1 MKEQYVKPLIVFE
14 DFSLTQTIAR
24 NCGDTHTGTLGQSTH
39 ADEFTCTWDL
49 GGVTLFFTEPKEEGD
64 PYPYGTCDDGPDGPD
79 DDYEVDALCYN
90 NPDGG
95 KEIFSSF

>member
-24 NCGDTHTGTLGQSTH
+24 NCGDTHTGTLGESTH
-39 ADEFTCTWDL
+39 YDEFTCTWDL
-49 GGVTLFFTEPKEEGD
+49 GGVTIFFTEPD
-64 PYPYGTCDDGPDGPD
+64 DYPYDTCDDGPWDPETE
-79 DDYEVDALCYN
+79 YEVEGMCYN

-95 KEIFSSF
+95 QEIFSSN